1 MTRRP
6 HHQPHINKVW
16 GPSGKPFVDRSNA
29 ATPEPDL
36 PSPGTGS
43 KAAQALDRLLRHRPP
58 VLLDLRASCRRA
70 YRAEVAISAA
80 LTMAAL
86 VFGFLALISLFQ
98 PAAAGHALRPFM
110 LLSAGALSALAGVYL
125 AWRRCV
131 PRTGASKPDTLEAR
145 EIDLIRGL
153 FRISLHDRRTL
164 RPLSRAEIG
173 FDRLVAL
180 CEVDQRPRLLPW
192 PRRPMARLV
201 LMERGTGLAG
211 PRRRPLWEIHSAPA
225 VPARKK
231 AARRSAWDSART
243 AWVPPAE
250 MHEVIEVFMARTGLH
265 VRHAAIEPDTSA
277 SSETLSISH

>member
-1 MTRRP
+1 MMTRRP
-6 HHQPHINKVW
+6 YHQPPANGG

-29 ATPEPDL
+29 ATPMPDL

-43 KAAQALDRLLRHRPP
+43 QAAQALDRLLQRRPP

-70 YRAEVAISAA
+70 YHAEVTISAA
-80 LTMAAL
+80 LTVAAL
-86 VFGFLALISLFQ
+86 VFSFLLAISLLQ
-98 PAAAGHALRPFM
+98 PTAVSQALRPFL

-125 AWRRCV
+125 TWRRCR
-131 PRTGASKPDTLEAR
+131 PRNGTTAPDTLEAR

-153 FRISLHDRRTL
+153 FRISIHDRRSL
-164 RPLSRAEIG
+164 QPISRAEIG

-211 PRRRPLWEIHSAPA
+211 PRRPPLWEIHSAPA
-225 VPARKK
+225 VPRRKK
-231 AARRSAWDSART
+231 AASRSAWDSART

-250 MHEVIEVFMARTGLH
+250 MHEVIEVFMARTGLT